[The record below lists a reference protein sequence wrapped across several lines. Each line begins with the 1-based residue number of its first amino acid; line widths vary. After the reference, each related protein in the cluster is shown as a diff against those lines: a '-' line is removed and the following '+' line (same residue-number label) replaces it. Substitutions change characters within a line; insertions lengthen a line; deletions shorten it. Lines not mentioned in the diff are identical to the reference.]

1 MWGKNKDIIRNVRID
16 SDLNDMII
24 EIAKAEK
31 RTISNTIQL
40 LLSEAVH
47 VHLRVHPKIL
57 ETMNA
62 DILQSNG
69 HTEIQLPQA

>member
-16 SDLNDMII
+16 NELNDMIV

-31 RTISNTIQL
+31 RTITNTIQL
-40 LLSEAVH
+40 LLSEAVY
-47 VHLRVHPKIL
+47 VHMKSHPEIL
-57 ETMNA
+57 ERLNA

-69 HTEIQLPQA
+69 LTER